1 MIGIRTRQN
10 LFYPLMLF
18 IFSLLREIDSILIE
32 RIGFS
37 GSLLLTYIM
46 FFAEFVAGLLLFLYH
61 LSFLGGKKEVKI
73 LGIKLIQGNKNM
85 NRPDKTFKIYF
96 LIFMAAY
103 FDFIEFMIT
112 TIYISKYYCDA
123 SKTLYIRQRCIMTL
137 FTAFF
142 CFYLLK
148 FEIHRHQV
156 LSLLIIFGCL
166 IGIIISEYFFEE
178 IPSNPIELT
187 TLIFVIF
194 IDYFFNS
201 FIELID
207 KYLLEFDYVN
217 PFQILML
224 EGIFGLLFCTIYSF
238 NENPLKALKIFKKEN
253 LPFLIIYLFLFFL
266 FSCGRNSYR
275 ITTNKLFSP
284 MTRAL
289 TDSVLDPFLVI
300 YYYISGEDF
309 NMKGKKKIIY
319 FFINFFLLI
328 IIVICGA
335 IYNEFMVLYCCKME
349 YDTYSEISIR
359 AINDKSLELLGT
371 EKNDDDSDS
380 D

>member
-1 MIGIRTRQN
+1 M
-10 LFYPLMLF
+10 
-18 IFSLLREIDSILIE
+18 REIDSILIE

-201 FIELID
+201 LI
-207 KYLLEFDYVN
+207 
-217 PFQILML
+217 
-224 EGIFGLLFCTIYSF
+224 
-238 NENPLKALKIFKKEN
+238 KI
-253 LPFLIIYLFLFFL
+253 
-266 FSCGRNSYR
+266 
-275 ITTNKLFSP
+275 
-284 MTRAL
+284 
-289 TDSVLDPFLVI
+289 
-300 YYYISGEDF
+300 
-309 NMKGKKKIIY
+309 
-319 FFINFFLLI
+319 
-328 IIVICGA
+328 
-335 IYNEFMVLYCCKME
+335 
-349 YDTYSEISIR
+349 
-359 AINDKSLELLGT
+359 
-371 EKNDDDSDS
+371 
-380 D
+380 